1 MENRKKDHI
10 NQAFNARVEKDAADK
25 RFNYE
30 PFLTAHPVDKLAP
43 FSFAGKTMRLPLWI
57 SSMTGGTGKAGNINR
72 NLARACNE
80 FGLGMGVGS
89 CRILLED
96 ERHLPD
102 FDLRH
107 IVGNESPFYA
117 NLGIAQLEQLIE
129 EKATDK
135 ISRLIELLK
144 TDGIIIHVNPFQ
156 EAFQPEGEIIK
167 RPPIDTL
174 QEFLENTDARVI
186 VKEVGQ
192 GIGPESIKQL
202 LHLPIEAIEFGA
214 LGGTNFTLLELLR
227 SQEKELK
234 AYEAFGKIGHTAEEM
249 TKMVN
254 DVVSKSNTY
263 KCKQLIISG
272 GITHILDGYHLQQKS
287 KLTAV
292 IGMGS
297 TLLKAA
303 SGEYEELKGYLQ
315 QVERSYQLA
324 SSYLRIKNEI
334 EHF

>member
-1 MENRKKDHI
+1 MQNRKKDHI

-30 PFLTAHPVDKLAP
+30 PLLSGHPIDKLP
-43 FSFAGKTMRLPLWI
+43 SFSFAGKTMRLPLWI
-57 SSMTGGTGKAGNINR
+57 SSMTGGTGQAGNINR

-96 ERHLPD
+96 EQHFND
-102 FDLRH
+102 FNLRP
-107 IVGNESPFYA
+107 IIGDESPFYA
-117 NLGIAQLEQLIE
+117 NLGIPQLEQIIE
-129 EKATDK
+129 QKAVDK
-135 ISRLIELLK
+135 IDRLIDLLK
-144 TDGIIIHVNPFQ
+144 ADGIIIHINPFQ

-167 RPPIDTL
+167 RPPIETL
-174 QEFLENTDARVI
+174 QEFLENTDAKVI

-192 GIGPESIKQL
+192 GMGPESINQL

-214 LGGTNFTLLELLR
+214 LGGTSFTLLELLR

-234 AYEAFGKIGHTAEEM
+234 AYEAFGKIGHTAEDM
-249 TKMVN
+249 TQIVN
-254 DVVSKSNTY
+254 EIVAKSNTY

-272 GITHILDGYHLQQKS
+272 GITHILDGYYLQQKS
-287 KLTAV
+287 KLNAV
-292 IGMGS
+292 VGMGS
-297 TLLKAA
+297 TLLRAA
-303 SGEYEELKGYLQ
+303 SGEYEDLKSYLH

-324 SSYLRIKNEI
+324 TNYLTIRNNI
-334 EHF
+334 

>member
-1 MENRKKDHI
+1 MQNRKKDHI

-30 PFLTAHPVDKLAP
+30 PLLSGHPIDKLP
-43 FSFAGKTMRLPLWI
+43 SFSFAGKTMRLPLWI
-57 SSMTGGTGKAGNINR
+57 SSMTGGTGQAGNINR

-96 ERHLPD
+96 EQHFND
-102 FDLRH
+102 FNLRP
-107 IVGNESPFYA
+107 IIGDESPFYA
-117 NLGIAQLEQLIE
+117 NLGIPQLEQIIE
-129 EKATDK
+129 QKAVDK
-135 ISRLIELLK
+135 IDRLIDLLK
-144 TDGIIIHVNPFQ
+144 ADGIIIHINPFQ

-167 RPPIDTL
+167 RPPIETL
-174 QEFLENTDARVI
+174 QEFLENTDAKVI

-192 GIGPESIKQL
+192 GMGPESINQL

-234 AYEAFGKIGHTAEEM
+234 AYEAFGKIGHTAEDM
-249 TKMVN
+249 TQIVN
-254 DVVSKSNTY
+254 EIVAKSNTY

-272 GITHILDGYHLQQKS
+272 GITHILDGYYLQQKS
-287 KLTAV
+287 KLNAV
-292 IGMGS
+292 VGMGS
-297 TLLKAA
+297 TLLRAA
-303 SGEYEELKGYLQ
+303 SGEYEDLKSYLH

-324 SSYLRIKNEI
+324 TNYLTIRNNI
-334 EHF
+334 

>member
-1 MENRKKDHI
+1 MQNRKKDHI

-30 PFLTAHPVDKLAP
+30 PLLSGHPIDKLP
-43 FSFAGKTMRLPLWI
+43 SFSFAGKTMRLPLWI
-57 SSMTGGTGKAGNINR
+57 SSMTGGTGQAGNINR

-96 ERHLPD
+96 EQHFND
-102 FDLRH
+102 FNLRP
-107 IVGNESPFYA
+107 IIGDESPFYA
-117 NLGIAQLEQLIE
+117 NLGIPQLEQIIE
-129 EKATDK
+129 QKAVDK
-135 ISRLIELLK
+135 IDRLIDLLK
-144 TDGIIIHVNPFQ
+144 ADGIIIHINPFQ

-167 RPPIDTL
+167 RPPIETL
-174 QEFLENTDARVI
+174 QEFLENTDAKVI

-192 GIGPESIKQL
+192 GMGPESINQL

-234 AYEAFGKIGHTAEEM
+234 AYEAFGKIGHTAEDM
-249 TKMVN
+249 TQIVN
-254 DVVSKSNTY
+254 EIVAKSNTY

-272 GITHILDGYHLQQKS
+272 GITHILDGYYLQQKS
-287 KLTAV
+287 KLNAV
-292 IGMGS
+292 VGIGS
-297 TLLKAA
+297 TLLRAA
-303 SGEYEELKGYLQ
+303 SGEYEDLKSYLH

-324 SSYLRIKNEI
+324 TNYLTIRNNI
-334 EHF
+334 

>member
-1 MENRKKDHI
+1 MNDRKKDHI
-10 NQAFNARVEKDAADK
+10 NQAFNARVDKDAADK

-30 PFLTAHPVDKLAP
+30 PLLSAHPTGRPAP
-43 FSFAGKTMRLPLWI
+43 FLFAGKTMRLPLWI
-57 SSMTGGTGKAGNINR
+57 SSMTGGTPQAGNINR

-89 CRILLED
+89 CRVLLED

-102 FDLRH
+102 FNLRH
-107 IVGNESPFYA
+107 IVGDASPFYA
-117 NLGIAQLEQLIE
+117 NLGIAQLEQLL
-129 EKATDK
+129 EKKAVDK
-135 ISRLIELLK
+135 ISRLIALLK
-144 TDGIIIHVNPFQ
+144 ADGIIIHINPFQ

-174 QEFLENTDARVI
+174 QEFLEITNQRVI

-192 GIGPESIKQL
+192 GMGPESINQL

-234 AYEAFGKIGHTAEEM
+234 AFEAFGRIGHTAEEM
-249 TKMVN
+249 TKLIN
-254 DVVSKSNTY
+254 EIVSKSNTY
-263 KCKQLIISG
+263 KCKQVIISG
-272 GITHILDGYHLQQKS
+272 GITNILDGFHLQQMSQLK
-287 KLTAV
+287 AV
-292 IGMGS
+292 VGMGS

-303 SGEYEELKGYLQ
+303 SGEYEELRNYLQ

-324 SSYLRIKNEI
+324 STYLKIRNNI
-334 EHF
+334 

>member
-1 MENRKKDHI
+1 MQNRKKDHI

-30 PFLTAHPVDKLAP
+30 PLLSGHPIDKLP
-43 FSFAGKTMRLPLWI
+43 SFSFAGKTMRLPLWI
-57 SSMTGGTGKAGNINR
+57 SSMTGGTGQAGNINR

-96 ERHLPD
+96 EQHFND
-102 FDLRH
+102 FNLRP
-107 IVGNESPFYA
+107 IIGDESPFYA
-117 NLGIAQLEQLIE
+117 NLGISQLEQIIE
-129 EKATDK
+129 QKAVDK
-135 ISRLIELLK
+135 IDRLIDLLK
-144 TDGIIIHVNPFQ
+144 ADGIIIHINPFQ

-167 RPPIDTL
+167 RPPIETL
-174 QEFLENTDARVI
+174 QEFLENTDAKVI

-192 GIGPESIKQL
+192 GMGPESINQL

-234 AYEAFGKIGHTAEEM
+234 AYEAFGKIGHTAEDM
-249 TKMVN
+249 TQIVN
-254 DVVSKSNTY
+254 EIVAKSNTY

-272 GITHILDGYHLQQKS
+272 GITHILDGYYLQQKS
-287 KLTAV
+287 KLNAV
-292 IGMGS
+292 VGMGS
-297 TLLKAA
+297 TLLRAA
-303 SGEYEELKGYLQ
+303 SGEYEDLKSYLH

-324 SSYLRIKNEI
+324 TNYLTIRNNI
-334 EHF
+334 

>member
-1 MENRKKDHI
+1 MNDRKKDHI
-10 NQAFNARVEKDAADK
+10 NQVSNARVDKDAADK

-30 PFLTAHPVDKLAP
+30 PLLSAHPTGRPAR

-57 SSMTGGTGKAGNINR
+57 SSMTGGTSQAGNINR

-89 CRILLED
+89 CRVLLED
-96 ERHLPD
+96 KRHLPD

-107 IVGNESPFYA
+107 IVGDESPFYA
-117 NLGIAQLEQLIE
+117 NLGIAQLEQLIQK
-129 EKATDK
+129 KAVDK
-135 ISRLIELLK
+135 ISRLIALLK
-144 TDGIIIHVNPFQ
+144 ADGIIIHINPFQ

-174 QEFLENTDARVI
+174 QEFLEITSKRVI

-192 GIGPESIKQL
+192 GMGPESITQL

-227 SQEKELK
+227 SHEKELK
-234 AYEAFGKIGHTAEEM
+234 AFEAFGKIGHTAEEM
-249 TKMVN
+249 TKMIN
-254 DVVSKSNTY
+254 EIVSKSNTY
-263 KCKQLIISG
+263 KCKQVIISG
-272 GITHILDGYHLQQKS
+272 GITNILDGFHLQQMS
-287 KLTAV
+287 KLTSV

-303 SGEYEELKGYLQ
+303 SGEYEELRNYLQ

-324 SSYLRIKNEI
+324 SSYLKIRKNI
-334 EHF
+334 

>member
-10 NQAFNARVEKDAADK
+10 NQAFNARIEKDAADK

-30 PFLTAHPVDKLAP
+30 PLLAAHPIDKPTP

-57 SSMTGGTGKAGNINR
+57 SSMTGGTGQAGNINR

-89 CRILLED
+89 CRVLLED

-107 IVGNESPFYA
+107 IIGNESPFYA
-117 NLGIAQLEQLIE
+117 NLGIAQLEQLLE
-129 EKATDK
+129 QNAVDK
-135 ISRLIELLK
+135 IARLIDLLK
-144 TDGIIIHVNPFQ
+144 ADGIIIHINPFQ
-156 EAFQPEGEIIK
+156 EAFQPEGEVFK

-174 QEFLENTDARVI
+174 QEFLETTDARVI

-192 GIGPESIKQL
+192 GMGPESINRL

-227 SQEKELK
+227 SQKKDLV

-249 TKMVN
+249 TEMVN
-254 DVVSKSNTY
+254 NVVSKSNTY

-272 GITHILDGYHLQQKS
+272 GITHILDGYYLQQKS
-287 KLTAV
+287 QLTAV
-292 IGMGS
+292 VGMGS

-303 SGEYEELKGYLQ
+303 SGEYEELRSYLQ

-324 SSYLRIKNEI
+324 SSYLEIKEKKD
-334 EHF
+334 

>member
-1 MENRKKDHI
+1 MQNRKKDHI
-10 NQAFNARVEKDAADK
+10 NQAFNARVEKDEADK

-30 PFLTAHPVDKLAP
+30 PLLAAHPVNKLAP

-57 SSMTGGTGKAGNINR
+57 SSMTGGTKQAGVINR
-72 NLARACNE
+72 NLARSCNE

-89 CRILLED
+89 CRVLLQD

-107 IVGNESPFYA
+107 IVGDASPFYA

-129 EKATDK
+129 EKALDK
-135 ISRLIELLK
+135 ISKLIELLK
-144 TDGIIIHVNPFQ
+144 ADGIIIHINPFQ
-156 EAFQPEGEIIK
+156 EAFQPEGEVFK

-174 QEFLENTDARVI
+174 QEFLEITDERVI

-192 GIGPESIKQL
+192 GMGPESIKRL

-227 SQEKELK
+227 SQENELT
-234 AYEAFGKIGHTAEEM
+234 AFEAFGKIGHTAEEM
-249 TKMVN
+249 TEMVN
-254 DVVSKSNTY
+254 EIVSKSNTY
-263 KCKQLIISG
+263 KCKQVIISG
-272 GITHILDGYHLQQKS
+272 GIKHILDGYYLQQKS
-287 KLTAV
+287 KLTSV

-297 TLLKAA
+297 ALLKVA
-303 SGEYEELKGYLQ
+303 SGEYEELRNYLQ

-324 SSYLRIKNEI
+324 STYLRIREKSEL
-334 EHF
+334 